1 MLPDPLTLLESN
13 RLKLKHPESKAHRAD
28 RRIKD
33 DFCILQVSYE
43 KPGGSY
49 KKLPSKTTKTLRKRF
64 DPCRYVE
71 EVKVIKCPQ
80 IPKRKIQGPQTDL
93 SDAFWACSASPIN
106 KTSLH
111 SYHASTITDTK

>member
-1 MLPDPLTLLESN
+1 MVTFASVGQWRITFAHFFIVLP
-13 RLKLKHPESKAHRAD
+13 R
-28 RRIKD
+28 
-33 DFCILQVSYE
+33 FCILQVSYE
-43 KPGGSY
+43 KLGGSY

-80 IPKRKIQGPQTDL
+80 IPKRKIPGPQTDL

-106 KTSLH
+106 KPSLH